1 MIEDLDDKEC
11 NAGQEKVDEQASAH
25 LRGSILEIQQPV
37 CAYKVAKRQGTV
49 QQVALL
55 NVVSVRLRLL
65 RIRRLDRC
73 IIFDIYRLVY
83 FVHAVSHD
91 SNYRNRISHY

>member
-49 QQVALL
+49 Q
-55 NVVSVRLRLL
+55 
-65 RIRRLDRC
+65 
-73 IIFDIYRLVY
+73 
-83 FVHAVSHD
+83 
-91 SNYRNRISHY
+91 